1 MITDLIVT
9 WVPVLVRLLGGIL
22 VVGAALVLL
31 AGLRDLLCLFVR
43 GGDYWK

>member
-22 VVGAALVLL
+22 VVGAGLVLL
-31 AGLRDLLCLFVR
+31 AGLRDLLCLLIK
-43 GGDYWK
+43 GADNWK

>member
-31 AGLRDLLCLFVR
+31 AGLRDLLCLFIK
-43 GGDYWK
+43 GADNWK